1 MPFVGPQEW
10 MIILLIVILLFGAS
24 KVPELARSIGKAKG
38 AFKKGLED
46 GEKEEEKP
54 ATKES

>member
-1 MPFVGPQEW
+1 
-10 MIILLIVILLFGAS
+10 MIILLIIILLFGAS